1 MIENRMEN
9 HAKTMLGC
17 EVASDILFD
26 GFLDNFGPELGSQIV
41 VHFPKLG
48 ILNLFKFACIA
59 KVAFNSVFGL
69 FWTQFVSIWGSNFS
83 VLRIFMLPNL

>member
-1 MIENRMEN
+1 MEN
-9 HAKTMLGC
+9 HFKTSLNVKLLLTPSMG
-17 EVASDILFD
+17 
-26 GFLDNFGPELGSQIV
+26 GFLEHFGPELGFQNS

-59 KVAFNSVFGL
+59 KGAFDSVFGP

-83 VLRIFMLPNL
+83 VIWIFMLLVS